1 MTGNNNV
8 YKTMWKNGY
17 KDYNEKYICCF
28 LTISNLKSAITYKCG
43 RVGLSGTS
51 VQAKKKQFC
60 FRKSAGLIFF
70 YHLPARISRMCMRTY
85 IFCFKKR
92 HKQTNKIPLAN
103 LFIQFYGFLLQTTKD
118 RAQQQFFNKEK
129 SCQSSFLRVNFI

>member
-1 MTGNNNV
+1 
-8 YKTMWKNGY
+8 MWTSWAIR
-17 KDYNEKYICCF
+17 YIS
-28 LTISNLKSAITYKCG
+28 LG
-43 RVGLSGTS
+43 
-51 VQAKKKQFC
+51 QKKVVLFPQVS
-60 FRKSAGLIFF
+60 RMNFF

-118 RAQQQFFNKEK
+118 RALCFSTKK
-129 SCQSSFLRVNFI
+129 SPVRVVF